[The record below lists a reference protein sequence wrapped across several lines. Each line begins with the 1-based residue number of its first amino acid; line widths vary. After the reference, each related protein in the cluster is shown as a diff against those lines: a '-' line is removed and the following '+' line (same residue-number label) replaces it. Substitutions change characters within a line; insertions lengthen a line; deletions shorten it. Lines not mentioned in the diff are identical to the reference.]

1 MKYSTDLRRKVIE
14 AIEQG
19 KSIAEA
25 SRVFS
30 ISRPAI
36 YKWLRK
42 KEFDGNLSD
51 KPRRKTWKKID
62 PKVLIA
68 FIKDHPDLTLAEYAK
83 HFKASAVAVCR
94 AFKRLKITRKKRH
107 VFIKNEMRPSV
118 QHFWSRSKSS
128 Q

>member
-1 MKYSTDLRRKVIE
+1 MKYSHDLRKKVIE
-14 AIEQG
+14 CIEQG
-19 KSIAEA
+19 KGIAET
-25 SRVFS
+25 SRVFR

-36 YKWLRK
+36 YKWLK
-42 KEFDGNLSD
+42 KKKFDGSLLD

-62 PKVLIA
+62 PKLLIA

-94 AFKRLKITRKKRH
+94 AFKKLKITRKKRH
-107 VFIKNEMRPSV
+107 IFIKKGMKPSV
-118 QHFWSRSKSS
+118 QHFWHMSTLS